1 MSHESPPN
9 RRLAGQYDLTKGSIA
24 GNLWA
29 LSWPML
35 ITNTLNTLGP
45 AIDMVWVGRL
55 GTASIA
61 GVGVS
66 GIVLMVINSLIL
78 GIFTGTTAMIAR
90 SVGAGDEKM
99 ANRISQQAFVI
110 GAAVSVI
117 IAAIGILFTR
127 PILLLLGI
135 EEAVVDEGTAYMRI
149 QLIGIV
155 TMAAVQ
161 VFQSIMQAS
170 GDSITPM
177 KISIGFRILQILLC
191 PALVFGFWI
200 FPKLGVSGAALSNII
215 AQSAGG
221 VVGLWILFSGRTRIR
236 VSFHDFAIEWGLI
249 WRAVRIGLPASL
261 TNMERSLAELLLVR
275 LITPFGTI
283 AVAAHSLA
291 QRVDGFVQ
299 VLGGGLGSASGVLV
313 GQNLGAKEPGRAAKT
328 AWTAS
333 AYATGISL
341 VCSIIIWFWAE
352 ELVHF
357 FSADISLVQLT
368 STFLRIQIV
377 AYLVWGLVVCLSLS
391 LNGAGDTIV
400 PMLANL
406 ITMLGVQLILG
417 YYLSRNTDLGVNGL
431 RWGIVIAMIIR
442 ALIYVTYF
450 RTGRWKYKR
459 I

>member
-1 MSHESPPN
+1 MNGQSQSQKHASPH
-9 RRLAGQYDLTKGSIA
+9 DLTKGSIT
-24 GNLWA
+24 GKLWS

-35 ITNTLNTLGP
+35 ITNTINTLGP
-45 AIDMVWVGRL
+45 AIDMVWVGKL

-66 GIVLMVINSLIL
+66 GIVLMLINSLIL

-90 SVGAGDEKM
+90 SVGASDEKS

-110 GAAVSVI
+110 GAAVSII
-117 IAAIGILFTR
+117 IAVIGILFTR
-127 PILLLLGI
+127 PMLLLLGI
-135 EEAVVDEGTAYMRI
+135 EDTVADEGVAYMRI

-170 GDSITPM
+170 GDSVTPM
-177 KISIGFRILQILLC
+177 KISIGFRILQMVFC
-191 PALVFGFWI
+191 PALVFGFWV

-215 AQSAGG
+215 AQSVGG
-221 VVGLWILFSGRTRIR
+221 GVGLWILFSGRTRIR

-249 WRAVRIGLPASL
+249 WRAVKIGLPASL

-283 AVAAHSLA
+283 AIAAHSLA
-291 QRVDGFVQ
+291 QRLDGFVQ

-313 GQNLGAKEPGRAAKT
+313 GQNLGAKEPERAAKT
-328 AWTAS
+328 AWIAS
-333 AYATGISL
+333 AFATGTSL
-341 VCSIIIWFWAE
+341 VCSIVIWFWADD
-352 ELVHF
+352 LVRMF
-357 FSADISLVQLT
+357 NAEAPLVQIA

-406 ITMLGVQLILG
+406 ITMLGVQLVLG
-417 YYLSRNTDLGVNGL
+417 YYLSRYTDLGVNGL
-431 RWGIVIAMIIR
+431 RWGIVIAVIIR

-459 I
+459 V

>member
-1 MSHESPPN
+1 
-9 RRLAGQYDLTKGSIA
+9 
-24 GNLWA
+24 
-29 LSWPML
+29 
-35 ITNTLNTLGP
+35 
-45 AIDMVWVGRL
+45 
-55 GTASIA
+55 
-61 GVGVS
+61 
-66 GIVLMVINSLIL
+66 
-78 GIFTGTTAMIAR
+78 MIAR
-90 SVGAGDEKM
+90 SVGASDEKS

-110 GAAVSVI
+110 GAAVSII
-117 IAAIGILFTR
+117 IAVIGILFTR
-127 PILLLLGI
+127 PMLLLLGI
-135 EEAVVDEGTAYMRI
+135 EDTVVDEGAAYMRI

-170 GDSITPM
+170 GDSVTPM
-177 KISIGFRILQILLC
+177 KISIGFRILQMVLC

-215 AQSAGG
+215 AQSVGG
-221 VVGLWILFSGRTRIR
+221 GVGLWILFSGRTRIR
-236 VSFHDFAIEWGLI
+236 VSFHNFAIEWGLI
-249 WRAVRIGLPASL
+249 WRAVKIGLPASL

-275 LITPFGTI
+275 FITPFGTI

-313 GQNLGAKEPGRAAKT
+313 GQNLGAKEPERAAKT
-328 AWTAS
+328 AWIAS
-333 AYATGISL
+333 AFATGTSL
-341 VCSIIIWFWAE
+341 VCSIVIWFWADD
-352 ELVHF
+352 LVRLF
-357 FSADISLVQLT
+357 NAEAPLVQLA

-406 ITMLGVQLILG
+406 ITMLGVQLVLG
-417 YYLSRNTDLGVNGL
+417 YYLSRYTDLGVNGL

-459 I
+459 V

>member
-1 MSHESPPN
+1 MNQEPSSSHKFLSKHN
-9 RRLAGQYDLTKGSIA
+9 LTTGSII
-24 GNLWA
+24 GNLWW

-45 AIDMVWVGRL
+45 AIDMVWIGKL

-90 SVGAGDEKM
+90 SVGAGDEKS

-110 GAAVSVI
+110 GAVVSVI
-117 IAAIGILFTR
+117 IAAVGILFTR
-127 PILLLLGI
+127 PILLVLGV
-135 EEAVVDEGTAYMRI
+135 EEAVVHEGTAYMRI

-155 TMAAVQ
+155 TMSAVQ

-170 GDSITPM
+170 GDSVTPM
-177 KISIGFRILQILLC
+177 KIRIGFRILQMLLC

-200 FPKLGVSGAALSNII
+200 FPKLGISGAALSNIL
-215 AQSAGG
+215 AQSVGG
-221 VVGLWILFSGRTRIR
+221 GVGLWILFNGRTRIR
-236 VSFHDFAIEWGLI
+236 VSFRDFTIEWGLI
-249 WRAVRIGLPASL
+249 WRAIKIGLPASL

-275 LITPFGTI
+275 LIAPFGTV

-313 GQNLGAKEPGRAAKT
+313 GHNLGAKEPVRAAKT

-333 AYATGISL
+333 ALATGISL
-341 VCSIIIWFWAE
+341 ICSLIIWLWADD
-352 ELVHF
+352 LVRMF
-357 FSADISLVQLT
+357 NAEPPLIQLA

-406 ITMLGVQLILG
+406 ITMLGVQLVLG
-417 YYLSRNTDLGVNGL
+417 YYLSRYTDLGVNGL

-442 ALIYVTYF
+442 AIIYVTYF

-459 I
+459 V

>member
-1 MSHESPPN
+1 MNGQSQPQKHASPH
-9 RRLAGQYDLTKGSIA
+9 DLTKGSIT
-24 GNLWA
+24 GKLWS

-35 ITNTLNTLGP
+35 ITNTINTLGP
-45 AIDMVWVGRL
+45 AIDMVWVGKL

-66 GIVLMVINSLIL
+66 GIVLMLINSLIL

-90 SVGAGDEKM
+90 SVGAGDEKS

-110 GAAVSVI
+110 GAAVSII
-117 IAAIGILFTR
+117 IAVIGILFTR
-127 PILLLLGI
+127 PMLLLLGI
-135 EEAVVDEGTAYMRI
+135 EDTVADEGVAYMRI

-170 GDSITPM
+170 GDSVTPM
-177 KISIGFRILQILLC
+177 KISIGFRILQMVLC

-215 AQSAGG
+215 AQSVGG
-221 VVGLWILFSGRTRIR
+221 GVGLWILFSGRTRIR
-236 VSFHDFAIEWGLI
+236 VSFRDFAIEWGLI
-249 WRAVRIGLPASL
+249 WRAVKIGLPASL

-283 AVAAHSLA
+283 AIAAHSLA
-291 QRVDGFVQ
+291 QRLDGFVQ

-313 GQNLGAKEPGRAAKT
+313 GQNLGAKEPERAAKT
-328 AWTAS
+328 AWIAS
-333 AYATGISL
+333 AFATGTSL
-341 VCSIIIWFWAE
+341 VCSIVIWFWADD
-352 ELVHF
+352 LVRMF
-357 FSADISLVQLT
+357 NAEAPLVQLA

-406 ITMLGVQLILG
+406 ITMLGVQLVLG
-417 YYLSRNTDLGVNGL
+417 YYLSRYTDFGVNGL

-459 I
+459 V